1 MSEPIVFISTHRIKE
16 GKVADFKQLSREMT
30 PLLEAGQPHTVFFQ
44 GYLNEEGTDVTFV
57 WVFPD
62 ADAMDLHF
70 QGADERAAKA
80 YEFVQP
86 QRFEIYGTPSDQ
98 VLAAMRAETGPGVDL
113 LLKPQY
119 LGGFIRLKS
128 G

>member
-16 GKVADFKQLSREMT
+16 SKVDDFKQLSREIT
-30 PLLEAGQPHTVFFQ
+30 PLIEAGKPQTVLFQ
-44 GYLNEEGTDVTFV
+44 AYLNEEGNEVTIV
-57 WVFPD
+57 HVFPD